1 MGDGS
6 PGHGPDGIRSITG
19 PIAEEYGIVRV
30 YLFGS
35 RARGDAVPRSDYD
48 LCIFPPEGMGG
59 FRLNGFY
66 RRLCEALG
74 GGVDLVTERC
84 LGDDGFGREVLRDR
98 LLVYGSDGYSI

>member
-6 PGHGPDGIRSITG
+6 PGYGPDGIRSIVG
-19 PIAEEYGIVRV
+19 PIAEGYGIVRV

-35 RARGDAVPRSDYD
+35 RARGDAVPGSDCG
-48 LCIFPPEGMGG
+48 LCIVPPEGMGG

-66 RRLCEALG
+66 RSLCEALR

-84 LGDDGFGREVLRDR
+84 PGDDGFGREVLRDR
-98 LLVYGSDGYSI
+98 LLVYGSDGHGI